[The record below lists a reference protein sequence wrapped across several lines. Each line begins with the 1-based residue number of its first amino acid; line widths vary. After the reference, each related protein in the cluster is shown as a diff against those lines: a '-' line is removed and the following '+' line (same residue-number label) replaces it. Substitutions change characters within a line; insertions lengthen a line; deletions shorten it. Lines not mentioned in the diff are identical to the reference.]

1 MADKK
6 ERFMNKKVDELTV
19 GETLKYTAL
28 VTAVFTGAYIGL
40 AAIGAGAV
48 SVYERVKS
56 KLKKPEPEIENPDN
70 FDWEDEDEPLE
81 G

>member
-6 ERFMNKKVDELTV
+6 ERFMDKKVQDLTV
-19 GETLKYTAL
+19 GETFKYTAL

-40 AAIGAGAV
+40 AAIGAGAMT
-48 SVYERVKS
+48 VYEHVKS
-56 KLKKPEPEIENPDN
+56 KLKEPEPENENPDN
-70 FDWEDEDEPLE
+70 FDWEDEDELLE